1 MLVKSIYILDGGRRE
16 KKPLSCFHYPITEPC
31 LHCCPSL
38 QFCHDPSLPF
48 PHGPVFHSQPGLQP
62 CPALST
68 SVSLPID
75 WVVSTN
81 EFHCGHGRRFQTSMV
96 SKYSCLTLTYL
107 LSWIQSWESECH
119 FGNTHGAMFW
129 KLRWISGSTC
139 MHLGTKNVSSSRKGV
154 VWMFYSPF

>member
-1 MLVKSIYILDGGRRE
+1 M
-16 KKPLSCFHYPITEPC
+16 HY
-31 LHCCPSL
+31 CPSL

-48 PHGPVFHSQPGLQP
+48 PHWLVFHSQPGLQP

-81 EFHCGHGRRFQTSMV
+81 EFYWGCGRRFQTSVV
-96 SKYSCLTLTYL
+96 SECPYLTWTYL
-107 LSWIQSWESECH
+107 LSWIQSWESKRH
-119 FGNTHGAMFW
+119 WQYPRDNVLKA
-129 KLRWISGSTC
+129 KVNLSGSIC

-154 VWMFYSPF
+154 VCMFYSHF